1 MVLERLALPAFDMSK
16 LVGTFVRH
24 IPADPVP
31 RELKRHL
38 FAIEEKILEA
48 QVRPSPLCR
57 PLTGAVEGAEP
68 AAREQYV
75 LVAIWLAYT
84 RST

>member
-1 MVLERLALPAFDMSK
+1 MTHAFPVVLERLQLPAFDMSK

-38 FAIEEKILEA
+38 FAIEEKILES
-48 QVRPSPLCR
+48 QVRACMLHAQR
-57 PLTGAVEGAEP
+57 
-68 AAREQYV
+68 V
-75 LVAIWLAYT
+75 LVLSWSPAGWGS
-84 RST
+84 RFEEE